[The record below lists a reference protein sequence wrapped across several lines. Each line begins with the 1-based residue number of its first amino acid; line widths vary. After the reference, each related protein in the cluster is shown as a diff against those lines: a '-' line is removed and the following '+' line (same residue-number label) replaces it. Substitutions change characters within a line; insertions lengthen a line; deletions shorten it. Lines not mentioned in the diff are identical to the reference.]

1 MIIYLYGAD
10 TFRSREKLHELIAE
24 FKKKRDPHG
33 HNVSV
38 LKAPFSSAEHI
49 AHIAS
54 SGGLLSPR
62 RMVIVENVASHGNK
76 EFHVQLLSLIN
87 HERFEATAEN
97 VLVFWD
103 EIDVTEEVPGRGAL
117 KSKKIK
123 HSSRTLHDWLV
134 GKKYVFYFPR
144 LNTKGVNDWIAA
156 RFKSLGMSCTRGVL
170 EQLSQ
175 AVGEDLWK
183 ADREI
188 QKLNAYCD
196 SRTVRIEDVDAL
208 VEPPG
213 EPTSIFG
220 FLDAFAQGE
229 LPAAL
234 TYLQKLIMLGTEPT
248 VLASQLSRT
257 LRTLSLVKSFFEEPG
272 EHRES
277 ELATALGIH
286 PFVARKAYAQSKRH
300 TWHGIRQSQDALLD
314 LDFSIKNSGGA
325 DPALL
330 FEITLYRL
338 ISMRTSFVLG

>member
-38 LKAPFSSAEHI
+38 LKAPFSSAAQI
-49 AHIAS
+49 TRAVS

-62 RMVIVENVASHGNK
+62 RMVIVEGAASQGNK
-76 EFHVQLLSLIN
+76 EFHTQLLSSIN
-87 HERFEATAEN
+87 HARFDTTAEN
-97 VLVFWD
+97 VVVFWD
-103 EIDVTEEVPGRGAL
+103 EIDSEAAMPGDRAG
-117 KSKKIK
+117 KGKKAK
-123 HSSRTLHDWLV
+123 QPSRALHDWLV

-144 LNTKGVNDWIAA
+144 LNTKGIHDWIVA
-156 RFKSLGMSCTRGVL
+156 RLTSRGMSCARGVV
-170 EQLSQ
+170 EKLSQ

-188 QKLNAYCD
+188 QKLNAYCG
-196 SRTVRIEDVDAL
+196 STMVRTEDIDAL

-213 EPTSIFG
+213 EPMSIFG

-234 TYLQKLIMLGTEPT
+234 STLQKLIMLGTEPT
-248 VLASQLSRT
+248 VLSGQLVRT
-257 LRTLSLVKSFFEEPG
+257 VRTLSQVKSFFEMPG
-272 EHRES
+272 EHSES
-277 ELATALGIH
+277 DLVSALGVH
-286 PFVARKAYAQSKRH
+286 PFVARKARTQSVRH
-300 TWHGIRQSQDALLD
+300 TWQSLQQLQDALLD

-325 DPALL
+325 DPALP
-330 FEITLYRL
+330 FEMMLYRMKL
-338 ISMRTSFVLG
+338 